1 MHRKYFRA
9 QGMRGQSGGGA
20 ESFGDLDISDIFGHW
35 HKFIDFWRCV
45 FCRCEIAF
53 GEIGVAGLSAVH
65 LVEEAGMP

>member
-1 MHRKYFRA
+1 MADQLKHFLKF
-9 QGMRGQSGGGA
+9 
-20 ESFGDLDISDIFGHW
+20 EDLDISDIFGHW

-45 FCRCEIAF
+45 VCRCEIAF